1 MIAQQS
7 RVQPWTLSR
16 GYRRWGCLV
25 AAAFLI
31 AVTVGGLGLLVWVV
45 RPRPPIHALHLIG
58 NDVDG
63 LAVLE
68 LHRTSL
74 RIQRFVETLLRP
86 YSYEVQSR
94 PEDLGREI
102 SQLLDVMTYR
112 RAYGL
117 WRYDPAGQ
125 REQWAWVVPLKRLGD
140 PLKVLVREMA
150 GREVARD
157 LAVETSGGILVV
169 FGKAKGPYC
178 AIGQRAAVVAG
189 DRPWLETVLA
199 RIENP
204 APRTPRAVRLYE
216 SLPAAGKHCIVR
228 AFVLATPQ
236 RWQGWVRF
244 PDNLPAS
251 LRFLAELRRRIEA
264 GGVPPGQV
272 ESLAFTA
279 TVQPRQQIRCEM
291 AIACRDTSAST
302 ALARCLAAQWRA
314 IQSQLREYD
323 LVADEVV
330 ATVGAS
336 VEFGWTTPRLEQM
349 LGLAPMEVP
358 SSR

>member
-1 MIAQQS
+1 MITRQS
-7 RVQPWTLSR
+7 RVQPWTFSR
-16 GYRRWGCLV
+16 RYRRWGCLV
-25 AAAFLI
+25 AAVSLI
-31 AVTVGGLGLLVWVV
+31 AIAVGGLGLLIWVV
-45 RPRPPIHALHLIG
+45 RPRPPIHAIHLIG
-58 NDVDG
+58 HDVDG

-68 LHRTSL
+68 LHRASP

-117 WRYDPAGQ
+117 WRYDPTGQ
-125 REQWAWVVPLKRLGD
+125 REQWAWVIPLKRLGD

-150 GREVARD
+150 GREAPHG
-157 LAVETSGGILVV
+157 LAVETSGGVLLV
-169 FGKAKGPYC
+169 FGKNKGPYC
-178 AIGQRAAVVAG
+178 AIAQRAAVVAG

-204 APRTPRAVRLYE
+204 VPKTPRAVRLYE
-216 SLPAAGKHCIVR
+216 NLPTANKHCLAR
-228 AFVLATPQ
+228 AFVLATPP
-236 RWQGWVRF
+236 RWQGWTRF

-251 LRFLAELRRRIEA
+251 LRFLAEMRRRIEA
-264 GGVPPGQV
+264 GGIPPGEV

-279 TVQPRQQIRCEM
+279 TVQPRQQIRCELV
-291 AIACRDTSAST
+291 IACRDTSAST

-314 IQSQLREYD
+314 IQNQMKEFD
-323 LVADEVV
+323 LTADEVI

-349 LGLAPMEVP
+349 LGLAPVEVP
-358 SSR
+358 ASP